1 MSTRPIFSCGCGES
15 NIHFF
20 LHDLRQFWNNM
31 GDEWGW
37 WGNWKF
43 GKGNDQT
50 QHLVLSVV
58 IQTDYDWFELET
70 FLFYFI
76 FSCISYRDLDI
87 RGDTVKI
94 QTDVIACCCMST
106 VQSLNPC
113 IVSNS
118 TAKTWFV
125 GFPSLVSLRSPKYWP
140 ESAPGRFGV
149 GDSVKVKPKLPP
161 FARAGRD

>member
-1 MSTRPIFSCGCGES
+1 MGLMGQLEVWQRKRS
-15 NIHFF
+15 NSA
-20 LHDLRQFWNNM
+20 L
-31 GDEWGW
+31 
-37 WGNWKF
+37 
-43 GKGNDQT
+43 
-50 QHLVLSVV
+50 
-58 IQTDYDWFELET
+58 DYDWFELET

-106 VQSLNPC
+106 VL

-125 GFPSLVSLRSPKYWP
+125 GFPSLVSLRSPKNWP
-140 ESAPGRFGV
+140 EPAPGRFGV
-149 GDSVKVKPKLPP
+149 GDSVKVKPKPP
-161 FARAGRD
+161 PLLELEGTKVKTKEVLNEQTFE

>member
-1 MSTRPIFSCGCGES
+1 MGLMGQLEVWQRKRS
-15 NIHFF
+15 NSA
-20 LHDLRQFWNNM
+20 L
-31 GDEWGW
+31 
-37 WGNWKF
+37 
-43 GKGNDQT
+43 
-50 QHLVLSVV
+50 
-58 IQTDYDWFELET
+58 DYDWFELET

-106 VQSLNPC
+106 VL

-140 ESAPGRFGV
+140 EPAPGRFGV
-149 GDSVKVKPKLPP
+149 GDSVKVKPKPP
-161 FARAGRD
+161 PLLELEGTKVKTKEVLNEQTFE